1 MSSTIASSP
10 QVVPIGEDRAHLV
23 KCDVT
28 FLEHDL
34 PDSTDA
40 AFGPLFFAKHW
51 PELEGMKELIV
62 LDCDILC
69 RGDIF
74 ELWDT
79 ELEENVVMGAVV
91 DFGYPGAQWTA
102 QKRDDKH
109 PAAGQRKT
117 TPMASTWGEAE
128 KSLAIEKC
136 LQILLQDCPPAHP
149 GAVETI
155 LEADPADLLGQEDLV
170 ELLGDVDV
178 KTTHLPAGKVYLV
191 RSTSMFTGRD
201 LPRISEFQVPDK
213 GRRSGPQQFCTQP
226 KKRNSPD
233 EPEET
238 HRLRKKLV
246 KRHIVY
252 PSEGGKRTCNQWSLR
267 DGSDVLVHPI
277 SFQPTGSD
285 SIAHLNDVP
294 NTLHEPGSDCWLNEL
309 FGLGLGLL

>member
-1 MSSTIASSP
+1 
-10 QVVPIGEDRAHLV
+10 
-23 KCDVT
+23 VT

-178 KTTHLPAGKVYLV
+178 RTTHLPVGKVYLV
-191 RSTSMFTGRD
+191 RSTSDTGRD
-201 LPRISEFQVPDK
+201 LRRISEFHVSHK
-213 GRRSGPQQFCTQP
+213 AGKRSGPQHFCTQP

-252 PSEGGKRTCNQWSLR
+252 PSEGGKRTCNQWTLH
-267 DGSDVLVHPI
+267 DGSDVLVHRVVAPTTTSPI

-285 SIAHLNDVP
+285 SIAHLNDV
-294 NTLHEPGSDCWLNEL
+294 LHEPGSDFWPDDADEL
-309 FGLGLGLL
+309 FFGLGAL